1 MKGSAD
7 VKARERTVRRRSGR
21 ANEAARVDARVAIW
35 RAAQKGVVNL
45 PVSAVVAKVVDAS
58 H

>member
-1 MKGSAD
+1 M
-7 VKARERTVRRRSGR
+7 KARERTVRRRSGR